1 VWAFRADLK
10 FFSLQNKA
18 MNRVRRPAERSGRQG
33 RGLQSYERKHESLP
47 CRLGSRK
54 RFVAVDFAW
63 KEFSV
68 LTFYFFC
75 VKTKE
80 EAISNMK

>member
-1 VWAFRADLK
+1 MCVGLRSDPEGKAAELK
-10 FFSLQNKA
+10 
-18 MNRVRRPAERSGRQG
+18 
-33 RGLQSYERKHESLP
+33 SYERKHDRLP

-68 LTFYFFC
+68 LSDMCRIASFVLRQKKRLFSGRNNA
-75 VKTKE
+75 VV
-80 EAISNMK
+80 S